1 MKNTK
6 FISSEL
12 LIQIIHNLIQKPTEQ
27 CKDIVD
33 FLNKINPQQLYFNS
47 KVTDRI
53 LFFDN
58 DYKYEVLTIN
68 ETYHDIVKIFDH
80 VFKTKLLFKNTK
92 LNNYYHEIIIDNE
105 ILLSDC
111 FVKNNWSRF
120 TVIKELKKLLAQKL
134 NASVTDIRFS
144 DKNHLSDNRIIFTY
158 NNDEYLFNADFGLNF
173 YKLI

>member
-12 LIQIIHNLIQKPTEQ
+12 IIQIIHHITHESLEQ
-27 CKDIVD
+27 CKIIAD
-33 FLNKINPQQLYFNS
+33 FLNKINPQQLYFDS
-47 KVTDRI
+47 SATDRI

-58 DYKYEVLTIN
+58 DYKYEVFDIN

-80 VFKTKLLFKNTK
+80 VFKTKLLFKNTN

-111 FVKNNWSRF
+111 FVKNNWTRF
-120 TVIKELKKLLAQKL
+120 NAIKELKKLLAQKL
-134 NASVTDIRFS
+134 NASITDIKFS